1 MRPRHP
7 TLHADTSGAAAAEL
21 AMLLPLLILLM
32 FGSFEM
38 GKFFLDAHTIQK
50 AVRDGARYAARQS
63 FTQMPCGGTATN
75 ETAIK
80 NLVRT
85 GTTQSGGNPR
95 VSYWTDPTTIT
106 ITITCDTG
114 QAYSASGVYTGV
126 VGGARRVTVAAAVP
140 YNTLFTVVLGGA
152 TVNARNEA
160 AVMGI

>member
-1 MRPRHP
+1 MRPRHSK
-7 TLHADTSGAAAAEL
+7 LFGNSSGAAAAEL
-21 AMLLPLLILLM
+21 ALLLPFLVLLM

-38 GKFFLDAHTIQK
+38 GKFFLDAHTVQK

-63 FTQMPCGGTATN
+63 FSQMPCGGTATN

-95 VSYWTDPTTIT
+95 VSYWTDPATIT
-106 ITITCDTG
+106 ISIICDSG
-114 QAYSASGVYTGV
+114 QTYSTTGVYTGV
-126 VGGARRVTVAAAVP
+126 TNGARRVNIGVSVP
-140 YNTLFTVVLGGA
+140 YNTLFGLNFPGA
-152 TVNARNEA
+152 AVNARNEA